1 MVVLASPSPDTI
13 KLVEVPFSPVA
24 VVNVLFPLSAP
35 LIMAVNVPVA
45 ALYALST
52 VLVWIGVVVVYLL
65 AVVVFKLAP
74 ALRGAEVELSVNRAH
89 NFGDVPCAAV
99 LSVMLFPLRLVGAA
113 GVAFMV
119 NVMFS
124 WSSWAM
130 VPGVPYALN
139 SVVMVPTLAPVKF
152 LSSVLPMVPAV
163 LPSSATD
170 VTLLL
175 SP

>member
-1 MVVLASPSPDTI
+1 M
-13 KLVEVPFSPVA
+13 E
-24 VVNVLFPLSAP
+24 
-35 LIMAVNVPVA
+35 
-45 ALYALST
+45 
-52 VLVWIGVVVVYLL
+52 VYLL

-89 NFGDVPCAAV
+89 NFGVVPCAAV

-130 VPGVPYALN
+130 VRGVPYALN
-139 SVVMVPTLAPVKF
+139 SVVMVPIRF
-152 LSSVLPMVPAV
+152 HN
-163 LPSSATD
+163 D
-170 VTLLL
+170 D
-175 SP
+175 